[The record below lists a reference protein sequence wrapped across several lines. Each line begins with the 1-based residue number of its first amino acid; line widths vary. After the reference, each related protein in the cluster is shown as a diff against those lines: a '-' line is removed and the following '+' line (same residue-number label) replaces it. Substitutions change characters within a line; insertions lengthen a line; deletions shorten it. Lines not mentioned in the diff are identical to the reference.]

1 MILNIEKGDL
11 FKLDNEKY
19 VYAHCIS
26 LDCNMG
32 KGIAKTFDKKFNG
45 MKSFLI
51 NKING
56 ENYDYPKTIP
66 CFSNGKLR
74 VFNLI
79 TKEKYWNKPTYSS
92 LESCI
97 RQMAEFCAR
106 HDVKYLAIPK
116 LGCGLDRLQWGKVQE
131 IIYKYFY
138 DLDITIEVRYL

>member
-11 FKLDNEKY
+11 FKLDNDKY

-92 LESCI
+92 LEICI
-97 RQMAEFCAR
+97 CQMAEFCTR